1 MTSTILFT
9 AGAKGVSGKSTAARF
24 VITYLR
30 DHGANPLLLDLDDEN
45 KTLSRFFPEA
55 IQVEMKKTSS
65 HDILVEKVLGSDQ
78 PLVLADLKAGR
89 PRGPQLVFGCTFR

>member
-9 AGAKGVSGKSTAARF
+9 AGAKGGSGKSTAARL

-30 DHGANPLLLDLDDEN
+30 EHGEDPLLLDLDDEN

-55 IQVEMKKTSS
+55 IKVEIKKSSS
-65 HDILVEKVLGSDQ
+65 HDILVEKVLSSDHS
-78 PLVLADLKAGR
+78 LVLADLKAGW
-89 PRGPQLVFGCTFR
+89 